1 MDKIK
6 RSRIQI
12 LPNGM
17 EPFVGNRTVY
27 SYDEIE
33 EMTRKQVLVILFRHH
48 LNFPTSIGLND
59 LRQHGIL
66 SAAPQSITEIPHRSY
81 EAVKE
86 RGGLDERFTLS

>member
-1 MDKIK
+1 M
-6 RSRIQI
+6 
-12 LPNGM
+12 
-17 EPFVGNRTVY
+17 
-27 SYDEIE
+27 
-33 EMTRKQVLVILFRHH
+33 LFRHH

-66 SAAPQSITEIPHRSY
+66 SAAPQSITGISHRSY